1 MTDVIITGFDNGETE
16 KLLRENLSE
25 NYCVN
30 YIKSNSFSR
39 FGKGY
44 ELICIESENMSIDN
58 IGTAVILIRGGSSL
72 PDIRTIPEGSVAIVD
87 ADSPEQLRVAEAL
100 GIYTVTCGTAASSTV
115 SYTGESD
122 EYLTV
127 SLNRS
132 ISALSGRMIEPLEI
146 PVKKLGCNRYTIMSV
161 TALRLILDDCNSELN
176 GLI

>member
-16 KLLRENLSE
+16 RLLRENLSE
-25 NYCVN
+25 NYCIN
-30 YIKSNSFSR
+30 YFGKQRFSR

-44 ELICIESENMSIDN
+44 RINCIESENVRIRD
-58 IGTAVILIRGGSSL
+58 IGTAVILIRGGSL
-72 PDIRTIPEGSVAIVD
+72 PDIDGISENSVVIVD
-87 ADSPEQLRVAEAL
+87 ADSPEQLRIAESL
-100 GIYTVTCGTAASSTV
+100 GMYTVTCGTAPSSTI

-132 ISALSGRMIEPLEI
+132 ISALSGRIIEPLEI
-146 PVKKLGCNRYTIMSV
+146 PVKKLGYSRYPLMSI
-161 TALRLILDDCNSELN
+161 TALRLVLDDCNSELG